1 MENPLNNGCKPN
13 EHYGISKAA
22 QLLGVTRPTI
32 YRYIKLGDLKV
43 HLHKKLQS
51 QRIMGT
57 DIIKF
62 YNSIS

>member
-32 YRYIKLGDLKV
+32 YRYIKLGDIKV

-51 QRIMGT
+51 IRIMGT

-62 YNSIS
+62 YNSI

>member
-13 EHYGISKAA
+13 EHYGISQSAK
-22 QLLGVTRPTI
+22 LLGVTRPTI
-32 YRYIKLGDLKV
+32 YKYIKTGDLKV
-43 HLHKKLQS
+43 HLHKKLLT